1 MIQESCTLFS
11 KAENSK
17 VRIVTLTQ
25 YYLKVVSVNC
35 SLAFL
40 ALLQY
45 DTEHRSQLY
54 QVDTKTPFGQ
64 HSYDTVIDCI
74 IFELDIHLF
83 TVIINVRIYMYMH
96 SRPQIHVQAVGLYKA
111 FFVTVRAGTAYRH
124 LFSK

>member
-25 YYLKVVSVNC
+25 DYLKIVSGKC

-40 ALLQY
+40 ALRQN

-54 QVDTKTPFGQ
+54 PVDTKTPFGLL
-64 HSYDTVIDCI
+64 YTVIDCI

-83 TVIINVRIYMYMH
+83 TVIIGVRIYMYMH